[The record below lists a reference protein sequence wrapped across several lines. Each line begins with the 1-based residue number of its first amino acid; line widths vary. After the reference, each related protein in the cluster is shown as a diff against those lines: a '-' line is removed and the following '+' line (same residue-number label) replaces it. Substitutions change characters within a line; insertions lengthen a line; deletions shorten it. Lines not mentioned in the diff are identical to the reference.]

1 MTLEFNLL
9 YRWHA
14 LTPDQFNTPVGFVS
28 FRDYMYNNELIT
40 DHGIGKS
47 LAALSAQSAGRIGLG
62 NTPDFLFP
70 IEQRNIGY
78 TRDFRLRSY
87 NEYRNCFG
95 IRKANDF
102 GDITKNEDLQNKL
115 IDLYGTVDK
124 VEWYVGMYA
133 EDHSPMA
140 IMGELQTTMVANDA
154 FSQALTNPLLAE
166 RVFNKQTF
174 SNKGW
179 EIINETKSL
188 DQILQRNI
196 TTGEHCSLG
205 L

>member
-1 MTLEFNLL
+1 
-9 YRWHA
+9 
-14 LTPDQFNTPVGFVS
+14 
-28 FRDYMYNNELIT
+28 
-40 DHGIGKS
+40 
-47 LAALSAQSAGRIGLG
+47 
-62 NTPDFLFP
+62 
-70 IEQRNIGY
+70 
-78 TRDFRLRSY
+78 
-87 NEYRNCFG
+87 
-95 IRKANDF
+95 
-102 GDITKNEDLQNKL
+102 
-115 IDLYGTVDK
+115 
-124 VEWYVGMYA
+124 MYA